1 MTSKSYSVKA
11 ICDIRKMPYRV
22 RDEAPSVLSQQD
34 LKVVPSYVN
43 NAIGQRQGG
52 VYEANHTCESRF
64 KTSLHTAWW
73 GNHLWGLRHN

>member
-1 MTSKSYSVKA
+1 LP
-11 ICDIRKMPYRV
+11 CRV
-22 RDEAPSVLSQQD
+22 RDVTLSVLSQQD
-34 LKVVPSYVN
+34 LKVVPSCVN

-73 GNHLWGLRHN
+73 GNHLRGFKHN